1 MGDRSFEKSSPIA
14 KRAPDLRG
22 STRFWRPGALKSPER
37 GADIS
42 EPLLLFIRRRQALG
56 PVSRVPSAPLMRAVG
71 VAIARPASPRAPTQG
86 GPDADCEVERVG
98 KEGPPRPLKRAP
110 IFLSWAKTC
119 STPLRP
125 RGWLSWVL
133 LFDPQTCNGPNLK
146 VLLCWR
152 ASPRGLASSPPRPRA
167 VFARVC
173 GVLFARRLRGS
184 CTTSE
189 GARRHRVSPCP

>member
-71 VAIARPASPRAPTQG
+71 VAIARPGSPRQA
-86 GPDADCEVERVG
+86 
-98 KEGPPRPLKRAP
+98 KPRGTTLIARSSEWGRPRAAP

-125 RGWLSWVL
+125 RGWLSCVL
-133 LFDPQTCNGPNLK
+133 MSLTPKPVTVQNLK
-146 VLLCWR
+146 VRSYFVGERRRAALPRPLLALALCL
-152 ASPRGLASSPPRPRA
+152 LASAVCFLRAGFVARAPRRKARA
-167 VFARVC
+167 AI
-173 GVLFARRLRGS
+173 
-184 CTTSE
+184 E
-189 GARRHRVSPCP
+189 

>member
-71 VAIARPASPRAPTQG
+71 VAIARPGSPRQA
-86 GPDADCEVERVG
+86 
-98 KEGPPRPLKRAP
+98 KPRGTTLIARSSEWGRPRAAP

-133 LFDPQTCNGPNLK
+133 INDPQTCNGPNLK

-152 ASPRGLASSPPRPRA
+152 ASERRRAACLASSPPRPRA

-189 GARRHRVSPCP
+189 CARRHRVSPCP